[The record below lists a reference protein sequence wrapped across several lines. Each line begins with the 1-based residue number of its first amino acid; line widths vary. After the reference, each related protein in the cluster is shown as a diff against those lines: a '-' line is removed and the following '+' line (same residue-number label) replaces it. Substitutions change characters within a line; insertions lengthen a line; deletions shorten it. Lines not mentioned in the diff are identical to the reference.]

1 MILNNLKFNLAIFI
15 IFLNFVSCSRSDDA
29 KTDFDTYY
37 KVMIQRNGSGYFIG
51 DNKSKVFKEFRIK
64 NNFIA
69 SYKSPENDEVLFYR
83 TDNDRGKLY
92 SFKVDLN
99 QIYNSEDLE
108 FEFEENL
115 VITDL
120 PSSSFYLEILDA
132 TNFFFIVNNEYDV
145 EFLKYSNNTL
155 IETKNLS
162 KSFAI
167 YDLKD
172 YSSYIFLKETS
183 ELVLL
188 EENLSYNQ
196 ILKKININTWDF
208 NSKDVAYPGKIFK
221 FLVVPD
227 GYYILSSIERG
238 HIPYVYLLNSE
249 GDILSTYDKDFN
261 YFLRIISRPIFYDPV
276 DKRLEFIALGDG
288 IKAQGFLDMNNFEIF
303 QNSIS
308 GTMHLNSGVVYYF
321 SP

>member
-1 MILNNLKFNLAIFI
+1 MKNLKFCLIVFI
-15 IFLNFVSCSRSDDA
+15 IFLSVVSCSRSDDG
-29 KTDFDTYY
+29 KTDLDIYY
-37 KVMIQRNGSGYFIG
+37 KVMIQRDGSGYFIG

-64 NNFIA
+64 NNFST
-69 SYKSPENDEVLFYR
+69 SYKFPESDKVLFYR
-83 TDNDRGKLY
+83 TDKEGGKLY
-92 SFKVDLN
+92 SFMVDLN

-108 FEFEENL
+108 FDFEENL

-145 EFLKYSNNTL
+145 KFLKYSNNKL

-162 KSFAI
+162 KSFAL

-172 YSSYIFLKETS
+172 YSSYIFLNETS
-183 ELVLL
+183 ELVFI
-188 EENLSYNQ
+188 EEKLSYNQ
-196 ILKKININTWDF
+196 ILKKININTWED
-208 NSKDVAYPGKIFK
+208 NSKEVTYPGKIFK
-221 FLVVPD
+221 FLVVPN

-249 GDILSTYDKDFN
+249 GDILNTYDKDFN

-276 DKRLEFIALGDG
+276 DNRLEFIALGDG
-288 IKAQGFLDMNNFEIF
+288 IKAQGFFDMNNFEIF

-308 GTMHLNSGVVYYF
+308 GNMRLDTGVVYYF
-321 SP
+321 HP